1 MSLPYAEQVVLLGSV
16 AAIYAAAWLTVKRAP
31 ELAERWGLSLDG
43 LTIIWRTERLN
54 RFIERVGGGHP
65 RLFGLIGDA
74 AIAVGAALLAYGIY
88 FLHVNLLNLAARA
101 PSASPVAPVIPGV
114 TIGLDSL
121 PYFLFAAFLVLV
133 PHELMHA
140 FVAAAE
146 RVPVKSTGIFLML
159 ILPGGFAEI
168 DEEELSRR
176 SLRTQAR
183 IFSAGS
189 LANIATFL
197 VIIALLP
204 ALVFPVGV
212 RVEGTLQGYPAE
224 AALKPGD
231 VLVAIN
237 GEPIRTFADLSR
249 VLSSYKPGDTV
260 VLTVLRG
267 GREVEV
273 SITLAENPR
282 VPGRGFI
289 GAYFAQAFNSDVLY
303 NLLWWSAVF
312 TSSVAVINMLPIYPL
327 DGGRVLDALLRRR
340 LGEERGRPLTYI
352 VTAYFVGTLLLNM
365 LFSFSI
371 FGLRVMP

>member
-1 MSLPYAEQVVLLGSV
+1 MSLPYAEQVVLIGSV
-16 AAIYAAAWLTVKRAP
+16 AAIYAAAWLVVKKAP
-31 ELAERWGLSLDG
+31 GLAERWGISLDG
-43 LTIIWRTERLN
+43 LTIIWKTERLN
-54 RFIERVGGGHP
+54 RFIERVGGSHP
-65 RLFGLIGDA
+65 RLFGLVGDA
-74 AIAVGAALLAYGIY
+74 AIAVGAALLAYGAY
-88 FLHVNLLNLAARA
+88 FLHVNLLNLASRA
-101 PSASPVAPVIPGV
+101 PAASPVAPVIPGV
-114 TIGLDSL
+114 TIGLDAL

-146 RVPVKSTGIFLML
+146 KVPVKSTGIFLML

-197 VIIALLP
+197 IIIALLP
-204 ALVFPVGV
+204 ALIFPVGV
-212 RVEGTLQGYPAE
+212 RVEGTLHGYPAE
-224 AALKPGD
+224 AALRPGD
-231 VLVAIN
+231 LLVAIN
-237 GEPIRTFADLSR
+237 GQPVRTIVDLGR
-249 VLSSYKPGDTV
+249 VLSMYKPGDTV
-260 VLTVLRG
+260 VLTVVRG
-267 GREVEV
+267 GRKVDV
-273 SITLAENPR
+273 RVTLAENPR

-289 GAYFAQAFNSDVLY
+289 GAYFAQAFNNDFLY

-327 DGGRVLDALLRRR
+327 DGGRVLDALLKRKI
-340 LGEERGRPLTYI
+340 GEERSRPITYL